1 MNSIILLM
9 DFSLACLLPFLLWM
23 LGAGILGWL
32 LKHLMGNGGELKE
45 KIFSLEETVG
55 EKEKE
60 VKTVRVNLD
69 QTRHSLTKTIEER
82 DHNENQFNELR
93 VK

>member
-45 KIFSLEETVG
+45 KYS
-55 EKEKE
+55 
-60 VKTVRVNLD
+60 
-69 QTRHSLTKTIEER
+69 H
-82 DHNENQFNELR
+82 
-93 VK
+93 